1 MTQPKHVSLY
11 DEPAYRAAEAA
22 HMLGLPAGTL
32 KAWGFGQDQVLGGGG
47 RKQCLAL
54 IKAADTQAK
63 LLSFNNLCELH
74 TLAAIRRHY
83 RIPMPA
89 VRSALSFLKE
99 QMQAQRPLLTAE
111 FLTNGVSL
119 FVKHADGM
127 IDVSHEGQASL
138 SADLDRDLRRVKCDA
153 RGIAVKLFPVT
164 RDAPGIADQPHLV
177 VIDPKL
183 AFGRPILANAGV
195 TTAVI
200 QDRFLAGD
208 SPHKM
213 ASEAVNFSKLASAM
227 QFEGCFSPSA
237 RQTNRS

>member
-1 MTQPKHVSLY
+1 MAQPRHVSLY
-11 DEPAYRAAEAA
+11 NEPAYRAAEAA
-22 HMLGLPAGTL
+22 HMLALPAGTL
-32 KAWGFGQDQVLGGGG
+32 KAWSFGQDHRLEGGG
-47 RKQCLAL
+47 RKQFLAL
-54 IKAADTQAK
+54 IEAADTSAR

-89 VRSALSFLKE
+89 VRAALGYLK
-99 QMQAQRPLLTAE
+99 ARLRTQRPLLAAE

-119 FVKHADGM
+119 FVQHAGAV
-127 IDVSHEGQASL
+127 IDVSHEGQATL
-138 SADLDRDLRRVKCDA
+138 SDDLDRDLRRVERDA

-208 SPHKM
+208 SPHEM
-213 ASEAVNFSKLASAM
+213 AEDYRVDEANIWEALRFEQRLAA
-227 QFEGCFSPSA
+227 
-237 RQTNRS
+237 

>member
-1 MTQPKHVSLY
+1 
-11 DEPAYRAAEAA
+11 
-22 HMLGLPAGTL
+22 MLTHRVDSSQTIFKLEHHGSP
-32 KAWGFGQDQVLGGGG
+32 KAWSFGRDHRLEGGG
-47 RKQCLAL
+47 RKQFLAL
-54 IKAADTQAK
+54 IEAADTPAR
-63 LLSFNNLCELH
+63 LLSFYNLCELH

-89 VRSALSFLKE
+89 VRSALGYLK
-99 QMQAQRPLLTAE
+99 AKLRAPRPLLAAE
-111 FLTNGVSL
+111 FLTNGIRL
-119 FVKHADGM
+119 FVQHAGAT
-127 IDVSHEGQASL
+127 IDVSRQGQATL
-138 SADLDRDLRRVKCDA
+138 SDDLDRDLRRVERDA

-208 SPHKM
+208 SPREM
-213 ASEAVNFSKLASAM
+213 AEDYRVDEANIWEALR
-227 QFEGCFSPSA
+227 FERRLGA
-237 RQTNRS
+237 

>member
-1 MTQPKHVSLY
+1 MTQANHASLY

-22 HMLGLPAGTL
+22 HMLALPAGTL
-32 KAWGFGQDQVLGGGG
+32 KAWGFGQDHRLVDGR
-47 RKQCLAL
+47 RKQFRAL
-54 IKAADTQAK
+54 IDPADRKGK

-89 VRSALSFLKE
+89 VRSALGYLHR
-99 QMQAQRPLLTAE
+99 QMRTTRPLLAAE
-111 FLTNGVSL
+111 FLTNGISL
-119 FVKHADGM
+119 FIEHAGAV
-127 IDVSHEGQASL
+127 IDVSHEGQTSV
-138 SADLDRDLRRVKCDA
+138 SADLERDLRRVERDA

-164 RDAPGIADQPHLV
+164 RAAPSVGDQPHIV

-208 SPHKM
+208 SPREM
-213 ASEAVNFSKLASAM
+213 AEDYCVDEASIWEAIRFEQRLAA
-227 QFEGCFSPSA
+227 
-237 RQTNRS
+237 